1 MFDISHEDKE
11 TARGDWEDGRTFEQD
26 KTGQTKFTVYH
37 HKDFGFVCGQ
47 VVIFFY
53 FKPVESAMLEPQN
66 HQGPAL

>member
-47 VVIFFY
+47 VVIF
-53 FKPVESAMLEPQN
+53 SISNQ
-66 HQGPAL
+66 